1 MHPST
6 ILHGPNFQRKNTAG
20 VSEESVQV
28 VAAWNLREDRLR
40 VCGHETRVQLV
51 LNPVHACLQCAVR
64 APVFVGMSG
73 CGHACFHVPMPVV
86 TCAYVC
92 GHAWAHTH
100 VSDVHSGG
108 HAWLCAR
115 VCGHAC
121 ILVQTIAPAGV
132 SEVCHAELGAL
143 DFEEGPW
150 FCRLLCPSLE
160 SVFNYPPHCAKSGVS
175 ARCHSLLLSR
185 PPGRPLLSRRSAWLC
200 SKSRVIGTGP
210 LKSPGGLC
218 HEHSFKCLP
227 LPQIWKEAVPFVTL
241 QLAAFT

>member
-1 MHPST
+1 MRACSARCVHPC
-6 ILHGPNFQRKNTAG
+6 L
-20 VSEESVQV
+20 
-28 VAAWNLREDRLR
+28 W
-40 VCGHETRVQLV
+40 
-51 LNPVHACLQCAVR
+51 ACLVVVMLVSMCPCLWSRVLT
-64 APVFVGMSG
+64 FVGMRG
-73 CGHACFHVPMPVV
+73 
-86 TCAYVC
+86 
-92 GHAWAHTH
+92 HTH

-132 SEVCHAELGAL
+132 SELCHAELGAL

-218 HEHSFKCLP
+218 HEHGFKCLP

>member
-1 MHPST
+1 M
-6 ILHGPNFQRKNTAG
+6 
-20 VSEESVQV
+20 
-28 VAAWNLREDRLR
+28 R
-40 VCGHETRVQLV
+40 VCSARC
-51 LNPVHACLQCAVR
+51 VH
-64 APVFVGMSG
+64 PFVSMSG

-86 TCAYVC
+86 TCAYIC

-108 HAWLCAR
+108 HAWLCAH

-121 ILVQTIAPAGV
+121 ILVQIIALAGV
-132 SEVCHAELGAL
+132 SELCHAELGAL

-227 LPQIWKEAVPFVTL
+227 CLRSGRRRCLLWPCSWLHSLRGHFPSGVFGV
-241 QLAAFT
+241 QLNWFGVQRAPADSGMG